1 VQIRAEGVSFD
12 DCEFMSGVVCS
23 AVPIRGPSGNVV
35 AGVAV
40 SAPEARLTVQ
50 GMRKYTLALLEA
62 AAKLSQ
68 TFASDD

>member
-1 VQIRAEGVSFD
+1 
-12 DCEFMSGVVCS
+12 MSGVVCS

-50 GMRKYTLALLEA
+50 EARMYTPVLLETA
-62 AAKLSQ
+62 EKLSQ